1 MNEILI
7 RGLRAR
13 AFIGVPDEER
23 ASAQELAIDI
33 TLEPKTPFA
42 DLGDDLSKTVDYAA
56 VAARVISIVEERPRR
71 LIETLAS
78 DIVSALVAEFP
89 ARAATVEIRK
99 FILPNTDHVAVRC
112 RAESG
117 SNNS

>member
-1 MNEILI
+1 VNEILI

-13 AFIGVPDEER
+13 AFIGVPEEER
-23 ASAQELAIDI
+23 ASAQELVLDI
-33 TLEPKTPFA
+33 KLESNTPFA
-42 DLGDDLSKTVDYAA
+42 ALGDDLEKTVDYAA
-56 VAARVISIVEERPRR
+56 VAARVNSIVEERPRH

-78 DIVSALVAEFP
+78 DIVSALLAEFP

-112 RAESG
+112 CAESS
-117 SNNS
+117 SNNR